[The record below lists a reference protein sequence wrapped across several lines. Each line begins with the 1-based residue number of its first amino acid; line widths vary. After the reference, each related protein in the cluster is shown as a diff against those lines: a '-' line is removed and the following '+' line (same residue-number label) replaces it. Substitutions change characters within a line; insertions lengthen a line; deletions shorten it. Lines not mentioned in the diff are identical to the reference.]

1 MTPEL
6 GTYWVEST
14 IGRGA
19 ILVDAQPEGDGW
31 SVRLG
36 GDATWQ
42 PWPLNGWI
50 ECDSS
55 GTPLTPDGGTPLTD

>member
-14 IGRGA
+14 SGRRA

-36 GDATWQ
+36 GDATWR

-55 GTPLTPDGGTPLTD
+55 GTPLTPLVTG

>member
-6 GTYWVEST
+6 GTYWIDTS
-14 IGRGA
+14 GRRA

-36 GDATWQ
+36 GDSTWQ
-42 PWPLNGWI
+42 PWPLAGWT
-50 ECDSS
+50 ECDAQ
-55 GTPLTPDGGTPLTD
+55 GMPLVPPTPLTD